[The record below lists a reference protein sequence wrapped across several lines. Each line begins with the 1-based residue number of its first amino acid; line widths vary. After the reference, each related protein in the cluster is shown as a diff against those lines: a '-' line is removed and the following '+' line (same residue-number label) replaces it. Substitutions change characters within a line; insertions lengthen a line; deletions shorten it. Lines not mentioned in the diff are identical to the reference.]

1 MAEMVSEEAKSQVAG
16 ITLIA
21 DANGF
26 GFKHVRNFGLTDAKT
41 MSAFLQTSFPLWF
54 RSYHVVNAPK
64 MFMVAFGMVK
74 PFMPEHVQNSIHF
87 HASFEGRITTILFTD
102 LFVIFV
108 FFRAA

>member
-54 RSYHVVNAPK
+54 RDIHVINAPRL
-64 MFMVAFGMVK
+64 FFIVSI
-74 PFMPEHVQNSIHF
+74 NSLKFYIFSDIYLHF
-87 HASFEGRITTILFTD
+87 LGI
-102 LFVIFV
+102 
-108 FFRAA
+108 